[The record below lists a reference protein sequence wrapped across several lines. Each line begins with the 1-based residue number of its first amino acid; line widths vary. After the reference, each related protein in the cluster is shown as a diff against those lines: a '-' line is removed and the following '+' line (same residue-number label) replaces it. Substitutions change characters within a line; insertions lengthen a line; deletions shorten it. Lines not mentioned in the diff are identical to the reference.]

1 VVNAESQTST
11 AKRRSRQEVEAAV
24 RAALLRLLEQGKPFK
39 DLTVDELAR
48 EAGLSR
54 TAFYFYF
61 PGKTQVL
68 LAAASEITDV
78 AFGIADEWWSGEG
91 PPGDLLRKAVAGNVQ
106 VYVQHASV
114 IRTMVEATYYDP
126 EVRAFYAAAMERFVR
141 AATDYLRHEQRAGR
155 LRDLDPE
162 AVAPVLIWMGERCHD
177 VLIGTEHRDP
187 DEVVEALVTV
197 WQHTL
202 YRDEIVEAKA

>member
-1 VVNAESQTST
+1 M
-11 AKRRSRQEVEAAV
+11 

-68 LAAASEITDV
+68 LAAAAQITDV
-78 AFGIADEWWSGEG
+78 AFDIADEWWSGEG
-91 PPGDLLRKAVAGNVQ
+91 PPRDLLRKAVAGNVR
-106 VYVQHASV
+106 VYVEHASV

-126 EVRAFYAAAMERFVR
+126 EVRAFYAQAMERFVS
-141 AATDYLRHEQRAGR
+141 AATDYLREEKRAGR
-155 LRDLDPE
+155 LRRDLDPE

-187 DEVVEALVTV
+187 DDVVDALVTV
-197 WQHTL
+197 WQHAL
-202 YRDEIVEAKA
+202 YRDEVVEAEA